1 MTESLTDLAGRVWRS
16 VTQDAYDAND
26 IGTLIDSTL
35 KLEQTLI
42 EANNRIAL
50 LEEERARFIEA
61 LEIAGKD
68 NEKLRASLDKFGHLV
83 QFAEEVVE

>member
-50 LEEERARFIEA
+50 LE
-61 LEIAGKD
+61 
-68 NEKLRASLDKFGHLV
+68 
-83 QFAEEVVE
+83 